1 MINSDRLLTRFL
13 RYVAVHTTADESS
26 QTYPSTSGQLVLSR
40 MLVEEL
46 KSIGLTNAEMSEQ
59 GIVMATVPATVPHRA
74 PTVAFNAHVDTS
86 PETSGE
92 NVQAQVLRNYAGG
105 DIVLPGDPTKVI
117 TVAENPEL
125 DTLKGRTLITSDGT
139 TLLGGDDK
147 AGLACIMELAHHL
160 LEHPEI
166 PHGPVRVLFTCDEE
180 IGHGTDHVDLARL
193 GAHVAYTYDGDSAG
207 KVDVETFSADGA
219 VVTVTGINT
228 HPSVGKDKMVNAL
241 RGAGEFLARLPKT
254 TLAPEVTDGRQG
266 FIHPYHI
273 DGGVARVSIRLILRD
288 FDSPKLKEYA
298 AILNATAAE
307 AMKAAPGTRIEVKT
321 SEQYRNMG
329 DGLVKEPR
337 AVGHVLEAYK
347 RLGRPVRQTI
357 IRGGTDGSQ
366 FTAKGL
372 PTPNLASG
380 QHSVHSPLEWA
391 CLDEMVEAVELG
403 VEIVR
408 VWGEEKL

>member
-13 RYVAVHTTADESS
+13 RYVAVHTTADEGSP
-26 QTYPSTSGQLVLSR
+26 TYPSTPGQLVLSR
-40 MLVEEL
+40 LLVEEL
-46 KSIGLTNAEMSEQ
+46 KSIGLSDAEMSEQ

-92 NVQAQVLRNYAGG
+92 NVKAQVLRNYAGG

-125 DTLKGRTLITSDGT
+125 ATLEGKTLITSDGT

-166 PHGPVRVLFTCDEE
+166 PHGPMRVLFTCDEE

-193 GAHVAYTYDGDSAG
+193 GAQVAYTYDGDSAG

-273 DGGVARVSIRLILRD
+273 DGGVAKVSIRLILRD

-298 AILNATAAE
+298 AMLNATATE
-307 AMKAAPGTRIEVKT
+307 AMKAAPGTKIEVKT
-321 SEQYRNMG
+321 AEQYRNMG

-337 AVGHVLEAYK
+337 AVGHVLEAYR
-347 RLGRPVRQTI
+347 RLGRPARQTI

-403 VEIVR
+403 VEILK